1 MSKTSQWK
9 WHANPLRQTF
19 EGFLQQWVMPYS
31 KVFSIMLLL
40 VSMFIN
46 DPKRLST
53 DSQVMSSRKDTK
65 LLTKTV
71 GIQKTLKT

>member
-1 MSKTSQWK
+1 
-9 WHANPLRQTF
+9 
-19 EGFLQQWVMPYS
+19 MPYS